1 MFFGERTV
9 RSPGK
14 RDNMTLI
21 YLMKYNKPQIFTS
34 VVLQC
39 SVDKYA
45 ITYQNIWSERM
56 VRTHGTI
63 VTLRGC

>member
-1 MFFGERTV
+1 MFFGERAV

-21 YLMKYNKPQIFTS
+21 YLMKYKPQIFTS

-45 ITYQNIWSERM
+45 ITYQNIRSECM
-56 VRTHGTI
+56 VRPHGAI
-63 VTLRGC
+63 VTLGNY

>member
-1 MFFGERTV
+1 MFFGERAV
-9 RSPGK
+9 RSQGK

-21 YLMKYNKPQIFTS
+21 YLMKYKPQIFTS

-56 VRTHGTI
+56 VRTHGAI
-63 VTLRGC
+63 VTLRDY